1 MPEKI
6 VSKYAAKALLGIEN
20 IAMAIAD
27 RDQKIIWFNKKFKQ
41 LVGSSQIKG
50 KIFLKLFSLSL
61 PQNSLLKNNTAR
73 FPVQLNGS
81 NKNLVVS
88 TLKLQKD
95 VGGFLITIDE
105 QKQDKPGKISHEML
119 EENFLFQKEMQQI
132 LALLLKEK
140 SLQNISNRILERI
153 TLLTDSDFGLIY
165 FSGADDKTEY
175 LFFDPGS
182 LLKANKEIEKTI
194 SANFSYINKWIK
206 NNKRSLV
213 VSGSPQN
220 IGYNLAQ
227 SLQCSNLIITPCLFD
242 DKLLAS
248 IIIGKRIS
256 DYTSSDS
263 GNVEQFAL
271 LLAFA
276 ISSIRSRELNTA
288 LEGRLLQAQKLETIG
303 KLSSGMA
310 HDFNNL
316 LSSIFGSLNLLKKRI
331 PERDDVAKLLEN
343 IESCSIR
350 AKDLTKGLLSFGKPT
365 PKRKELIKPNFL
377 LSEISK
383 VIKETFPKRITFKD
397 SVAKDL
403 YDILGNSTEIY
414 QVLLNLCVNAKEAI
428 SKSGE
433 INLKAR
439 NITID
444 EEKLIQHPL
453 LSKGNYVWISVS
465 DSGSGI
471 EEENLIKIFDPYF
484 STKTSDSNSG
494 SGLGLYVTY
503 GIVKAHNGN
512 IEVSSVVNSGTTFD
526 VFIPAYEPAKTET
539 VVNAEKIVLLADD
552 EIMLR
557 DLLAELLES
566 YGYSVIKVGSGT
578 EALKVL
584 TEEIKV
590 DLAIIDFNMPE
601 MNGLDCIKKI
611 REQNLFFPI
620 ILSSGS
626 MAMNENFDYK
636 KFGANSLLAK
646 PYEFDA
652 MLDTIKKL
660 I

>member
-20 IAMAIAD
+20 LAMAIAD
-27 RDQKIIWFNKKFKQ
+27 SDQKIIWFNKKFKQ
-41 LVGSSQIKG
+41 SLGSKKIKD
-50 KIFLKLFSLSL
+50 KKFLKLFNLSL
-61 PQNSLLKNNTAR
+61 PQELISKEPTVS
-73 FPVQLNGS
+73 FPVTLNGTHW
-81 NKNLVVS
+81 NLTALS
-88 TLKLQKD
+88 LKSQEEIE
-95 VGGFLITIDE
+95 GFLITLEDKKIG
-105 QKQDKPGKISHEML
+105 KQEEILHETL

-140 SLQNISNRILERI
+140 SLKNISNRILERI
-153 TLLTDSDFGLIY
+153 SILTDSDFGLIY
-165 FSGADDKTEY
+165 LVGMNDKTEY
-175 LFFDPGS
+175 LFFDPGN
-182 LLKANKEIEKTI
+182 LLKSNKEIEKSI
-194 SANFSYINKWIK
+194 SVNFSYINKWIK
-206 NNKRSLV
+206 HNKRSLV
-213 VSGSPQN
+213 VYNTPEN

-227 SLQCSNLIITPCLFD
+227 SLQCNSLIITPCLFD

-248 IIIGKRIS
+248 IIVGKKS
-256 DYTSSDS
+256 SGYNSSDP
-263 GNVEQFAL
+263 NNIEQFAL

-276 ISSIRSRELNTA
+276 ISSIHSRELNTA

-331 PERDDVAKLLEN
+331 PEREDITRLLEN

-383 VIKETFPKRITFKD
+383 VIKETFPKRISFKV
-397 SVAKDL
+397 SVTKDL

-428 SKSGE
+428 VKSGE

-444 EEKLIQHPL
+444 DEKLIMHPL
-453 LSKGNYVWISVS
+453 LSKGNYIWISVS

-484 STKTSDSNSG
+484 STKGSDSSSG

-503 GIVKAHNGN
+503 GIVKAHNGH
-512 IEVSSVVNSGTTFD
+512 IEVSSVLNMGTTFD
-526 VFIPAYEPAKTET
+526 VFIPAYEPAKAEAAFS
-539 VVNAEKIVLLADD
+539 AEKIILLADD

-601 MNGLDCIKKI
+601 MNGLDCIRKI
-611 REQNLFFPI
+611 RELKLLFPI

-626 MAMNENFDYK
+626 FAMNENFDYK
-636 KFGANSLLAK
+636 KIGANGMLAK